1 MHSTRISTLGCLF
14 FQISMAHYGHA
25 SEFENSFS
33 TPSSPSTSPMTSPTS
48 EVPPSMAIPSAPSVT
63 PHSMITHKQSSS
75 YSLPVATNG
84 TVSLVVRPRW
94 KKCTRGIKSR
104 YCRSYHRN
112 LLLKTKKLDLKA
124 ESSLKVGAVK
134 AVSIPTTVVPPV
146 VPTTKSQLPSTITIP
161 KIEIPPIAS
170 LPKIEVPSTD
180 ISLKSGDA
188 TYYGTGM
195 GACGIVSND
204 NSMIAAASQL
214 LFDTFPG
221 ATPNPNLNPICG
233 RKVKATYQGNSV
245 EVEVVDRCV
254 ACAVHDLDF
263 SPAAF
268 AKLGAME
275 KGRLH
280 GMTWEWM

>member
-1 MHSTRISTLGCLF
+1 
-14 FQISMAHYGHA
+14 MAHYGHA

-84 TVSLVVRPRW
+84 TVSLV
-94 KKCTRGIKSR
+94 
-104 YCRSYHRN
+104 
-112 LLLKTKKLDLKA
+112 TKKLDLKA

-280 GMTWEWM
+280 GMTWEWISTISSDIKDVTRFFHSFRPLDQPLQKNTNKKAPLPKPIVTT